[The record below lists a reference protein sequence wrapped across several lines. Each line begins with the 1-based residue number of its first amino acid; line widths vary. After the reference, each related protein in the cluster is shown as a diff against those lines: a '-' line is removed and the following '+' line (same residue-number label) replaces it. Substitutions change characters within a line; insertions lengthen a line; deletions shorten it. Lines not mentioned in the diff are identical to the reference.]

1 MDPNGHEV
9 KHCSNANNPT
19 RDPIDNNMATR
30 TKYLGGVTVISPIES
45 RRNEMR
51 MMAEKEEEELQK
63 LKEALRLTHVHTTP
77 QRLGGDAT
85 LAQVRE
91 RQSADLRCSKMQKKL
106 KQETLAQKK
115 RKEEEDE
122 LQWKKDEH
130 RKKAERLEERK
141 KAEQQ
146 RRREDLQQDHAQVNS
161 AFLDKLDRPSGGS
174 VGNPTSESGTRGQE
188 RPGPRPGDDD
198 SGEAEE
204 TDQDQDEYQE
214 RYRYQNLEWALMKLM
229 VNFPDF
235 SRLFLEDILDQC
247 SGDYR
252 QAHALL
258 KRSMT

>member
-51 MMAEKEEEELQK
+51 MSKLAYPYVLIIIPPFLTVFFFGGGNVLVAEKEEEELQK

-146 RRREDLQQDHAQVNS
+146 RRREDLQQDHAQDGHLGCGVHRNVICI
-161 AFLDKLDRPSGGS
+161 FKCG
-174 VGNPTSESGTRGQE
+174 RGQGGVGRSDTCAHFHVDWNVRRE
-188 RPGPRPGDDD
+188 RARIRERKSPYMRP
-198 SGEAEE
+198 
-204 TDQDQDEYQE
+204 QL
-214 RYRYQNLEWALMKLM
+214 R
-229 VNFPDF
+229 
-235 SRLFLEDILDQC
+235 
-247 SGDYR
+247 
-252 QAHALL
+252 
-258 KRSMT
+258 